1 MQHTLSHS
9 GQCEKKKISKI
20 KPTKKNSV
28 KTTAI
33 CRMVKSHG
41 TFSFNPTGTSK
52 TCDGHLTLLLIFTS
66 CDGWNAIWGEKKKK
80 RKKEKSRHREVVIG
94 NCSWQ
99 LFVQAPDFFHLYAN
113 PASPHWKTG
122 QVPLMSNLFQSSRV
136 WAWQFTERLE
146 ELVITSVTG
155 QLMHITLR
163 HSWRWLSA
171 PQ

>member
-1 MQHTLSHS
+1 MQTKYKRRRRIQLKPRLYAEWWNPNRKDFIQSKWD
-9 GQCEKKKISKI
+9 GRDKPTTISKDLWW
-20 KPTKKNSV
+20 TSNS
-28 KTTAI
+28 
-33 CRMVKSHG
+33 
-41 TFSFNPTGTSK
+41 TSDLYLK
-52 TCDGHLTLLLIFTS
+52 WRLECHPRR
-66 CDGWNAIWGEKKKK
+66 EKK
-80 RKKEKSRHREVVIG
+80 RKREKSRHREVVIG

>member
-1 MQHTLSHS
+1 MVKSQGVRRDQRDKPSA
-9 GQCEKKKISKI
+9 ISKI
-20 KPTKKNSV
+20 
-28 KTTAI
+28 
-33 CRMVKSHG
+33 
-41 TFSFNPTGTSK
+41 
-52 TCDGHLTLLLIFTS
+52 CDGHLTAPLIFTS
-66 CDGWNAIWGEKKKK
+66 SDGWNAVWGGGWKKGKALK
-80 RKKEKSRHREVVIG
+80 MENSRHWEVVMG
-94 NCSWQ
+94 NCFWQ
-99 LFVQAPDFFHLYAN
+99 LFVRAPDFFHFYAN